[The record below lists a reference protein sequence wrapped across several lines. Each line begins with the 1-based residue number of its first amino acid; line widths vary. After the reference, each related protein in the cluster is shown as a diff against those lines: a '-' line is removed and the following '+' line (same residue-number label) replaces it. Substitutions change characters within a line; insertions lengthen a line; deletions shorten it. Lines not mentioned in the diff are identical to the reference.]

1 VLLGLL
7 HSLFLNSKSSVPPK
21 EKLVPR
27 GSKVWEPPVWHEGE
41 KRKKPTTLYKIFV
54 HLKHSELHTF

>member
-7 HSLFLNSKSSVPPK
+7 HISFLNSKSSVPPK
-21 EKLVPR
+21 EKHVPR

-41 KRKKPTTLYKIFV
+41 KRNKPTILYKIFV
-54 HLKHSELHTF
+54 DLEYSELQTF